1 MEIQGLKMIDYSK
14 IHAIPEIDPLLII
27 AELLPPNP
35 VIVEVGTYLGGTTV
49 RLAEARPD
57 ATITTIDCCNHGDN
71 WNEPYGE
78 YVQTYIVEQVLNDKI
93 SKQHL
98 LNNINRFNNITFI
111 EGYSPACVSDWN
123 TEIDLYF
130 EDGDHANPNL
140 HKNLEFWSKFVK
152 VGGYL
157 AAHDYGEPCPNVIT
171 EIDKMIGNGW
181 KKITNDRLLIVL
193 QKGKI

>member
-1 MEIQGLKMIDYSK
+1 METQGLKMIDYSK
-14 IHAIPEIDPLLII
+14 IHAIPEIDPLLVI
-27 AELLPPNP
+27 AKLLPTNP

-57 ATITTIDCCNHGDN
+57 AMITTIDCCDHGDN
-71 WNEPYGE
+71 WNAPYNE
-78 YVQTYIVEQVLNDKI
+78 YVQTYIVEQVLNEKI

-111 EGYSPACVSDWN
+111 EGYSPECALDWN

-130 EDGDHANPNL
+130 EDGDHGNPNL

-157 AAHDYGEPCPNVIT
+157 AAHDYGNECPEVIE
-171 EIDKMIGNGW
+171 EIDKMIDNGW
-181 KKITNDRLLIVL
+181 KKITNDRLLVVL
-193 QKGKI
+193 QKC